1 MNLLSHGLNSASSL
15 PPTGL
20 PVTSQTVTFRIFTSS
35 EVTANAAGRPS
46 VSRKCSITARS
57 PSTGAMLTS
66 KRLSGRSVRKVP
78 QEGASFSSRLA
89 GLKYPGQERN
99 PVFPCKARGKSG
111 CRVRR
116 RSDEITPLQTSGLV
130 CVKIG
135 RPIVIHRPGI
145 HIGGLG
151 HGSGP
156 DSVRY

>member
-57 PSTGAMLTS
+57 PSTGAHVDQQKVIRAKCEKGAARRCILLLT
-66 KRLSGRSVRKVP
+66 V
-78 QEGASFSSRLA
+78 A